1 MRERDAAKATSSS
14 VRASLNSDRHS
25 ADDRC
30 FPLFGDLKGRC
41 AHAEPGCHFFLTAP
55 AVKWRKLVR
64 HNDIGRMNAQPLRD
78 ERGGVGEPKSATS
91 GVKIRDSAKNCAH
104 LFFVGSDTQDENDPE
119 TC

>member
-41 AHAEPGCHFFLTAP
+41 AHAEPGCQFFLTAP
-55 AVKWRKLVR
+55 VVKWRKLVR

-78 ERGGVGEPKSATS
+78 ERGGFYEPKSS
-91 GVKIRDSAKNCAH
+91 ISSFNILLSAKTPANPS
-104 LFFVGSDTQDENDPE
+104 FVVADT
-119 TC
+119 